1 MSYGAVAKSKRMRG
15 MILQL
20 LQTNHEQQRSRFDSS
35 MLWSALVRG
44 LGFDASENDV
54 ITVLQDLCDRGY
66 IKYVEQRNRR
76 LGEYRI
82 VQIEL
87 CPKGRDLLEGTIEDP
102 AVEV

>member
-1 MSYGAVAKSKRMRG
+1 MSYGAIAKSKRLRG
-15 MILQL
+15 MILEL
-20 LQTNHEQQRSRFDSS
+20 LQTNHDEQKSRFDSS

-54 ITVLQDLCDRGY
+54 ITMLQDLRGRSY
-66 IKYVEQRNRR
+66 VDYREIKNLRA
-76 LGEYRI
+76 GEYRI

-87 CPKGRDLLEGTIEDP
+87 CPKGRDLLEGTIADP

>member
-82 VQIEL
+82 VMIEL
-87 CPKGRDLLEGTIEDP
+87 CPKGRDLLEGTTEDP

>member
-1 MSYGAVAKSKRMRG
+1 MSYGAIAKSKRLRG
-15 MILQL
+15 VILEL
-20 LQTNHEQQRSRFDSS
+20 LQTNHDQQRSRFDST

-54 ITVLQDLCDRGY
+54 MTVLQDLHGRGY
-66 IKYVEQRNRR
+66 VTYTEIKNARK
-76 LGEYRI
+76 GEYHI

-87 CPKGRDLLEGTIEDP
+87 QPRGRDLLEGTITDP

>member
-15 MILQL
+15 MILEL
-20 LQTNHEQQRSRFDSS
+20 LQTNHDQQRSRFDSS

-54 ITVLQDLCDRGY
+54 LTVLQDLSGRGY
-66 IKYVEQRNRR
+66 VTYTEVKNLRR
-76 LGEYRI
+76 GEYRI

-87 CPKGRDLLEGTIEDP
+87 APKGRDLLEGTIADP

>member
-1 MSYGAVAKSKRMRG
+1 MSYGAIARSKRLRG
-15 MILQL
+15 MILEL
-20 LQTNHEQQRSRFDSS
+20 LQTNHDEQKSRFDST

-54 ITVLQDLCDRGY
+54 ITMLQDLRGRSY
-66 IKYVEQRNRR
+66 ISYTEIKNLR
-76 LGEYRI
+76 LGVYRI

-87 CPKGRDLLEGTIEDP
+87 CPKGRDLLEGTIADP